1 VNNKI
6 NDNHED
12 NKNTKKPIKMTK
24 KTEKNTAPNPQANT
38 GVHIKLM
45 IVLDPRNLILEK
57 AFFNCCNGI
66 VKNSPYNIRNRN
78 GITKVS
84 AYCSIMSAC
93 TNKRPKPIANSMIKV
108 CSLSNVPIK
117 NSPFT

>member
-1 VNNKI
+1 
-6 NDNHED
+6 
-12 NKNTKKPIKMTK
+12 
-24 KTEKNTAPNPQANT
+24 
-38 GVHIKLM
+38 M

-93 TNKRPKPIANSMIKV
+93 PNKRPKQIANSMIKV

-117 NSPFT
+117 NSPYTYKGRYVQLTFLHIIIIQSINFCLYFALKLLDNLA